1 MPRTIRVFFASPGDL
16 EEERHLVSEALQ
28 RLSGRS
34 SHTFEYLGYEGV
46 KAHTGSRPQDLINA
60 LVDQCDVFL
69 AVFHRRWGQSAP
81 DTATYTSYT
90 EEEFERA
97 RRRLSVT
104 GSPEIFC
111 FFKQLDLALLSDPGE
126 QLAKVLDFRR
136 RLEASRQVLYRTF
149 STSSQFV
156 AEIEGHVLA
165 FAEGQLPSPRTGARR
180 IHIPILADHAPESQA
195 SFDASKVRQAVEAAA
210 QGRIEEAAVLMASVS
225 QTTRNIEVLDIIRDF
240 FVTIDN
246 ADAAQAVLEKKLT
259 LLHDRRLAAQE
270 YAAVVMSG
278 AWLDQLV
285 AGMLRQVPEESHVEA
300 EQAIRKLFSGS
311 RFRELMIESMAEH
324 FTVGELLSL
333 AKFYKG
339 EAASI
344 AAKFGHYIG
353 IAVPQI
359 NAMLAEENPEL
370 FE

>member
-16 EEERHLVSEALQ
+16 EEERHLVQEALQ
-28 RLSGRS
+28 RLSSRS
-34 SHTFEYLGYEGV
+34 PHTFEYLGYEEL

-69 AVFHRRWGQSAP
+69 AVFHRRWGQASP

-97 RRRLSVT
+97 RRRLSAT
-104 GSPEIFC
+104 ASPEIFC

-126 QLAKVLDFRR
+126 QLAKVLEFRR
-136 RLEASRQVLYRTF
+136 RLEESRQVLYRTF
-149 STSSQFV
+149 STASQLV
-156 AEIEGHVLA
+156 ADIEGHLLA
-165 FAEGQLPSPRTGARR
+165 FAEGQLPSPRTAARR
-180 IHIPILADHAPESQA
+180 IHIPILADRAPESHA
-195 SFDASKVRQAVEAAA
+195 SYDASKVRQAIEAAD
-210 QGRIEEAAVLMASVS
+210 QGRVEEAAILMAGVS

-240 FVTIDN
+240 FAAIDN

-285 AGMLRQVPEESHVEA
+285 AGTLRQIPEENRLEA
-300 EQAIRKLFSGS
+300 EQALRKLFSGS

-333 AKFYKG
+333 ARFFKG

-344 AAKFGHYIG
+344 TAKFGHYIG
-353 IAVPQI
+353 VAVPRI
-359 NAMLAEENPEL
+359 NAILAEENPEL
-370 FE
+370 F